1 MRIAARAL
9 ALLSLLLASLPMR
22 AQAEAPDPALEAG
35 TETGAAPLVVGLSGK
50 YPPFNTVDSGGALVG
65 FDVEFAEAVCEQLE
79 RPCEF
84 RILPWDGIL
93 ASLLAGN
100 IDAIIGSMAITDER
114 SRAVT
119 FTQPYY
125 ESGAQLFVRDGQTDP
140 QRPGFRV
147 GVTLGTTYEHHLREA
162 LPNAE
167 VVTYKGEVEIVQ
179 DVQVG
184 RLDGMVTDR
193 LVGQWMLG
201 QLDAPMTPHGPPLF
215 VEAIGIPTAPGN
227 DALAAELD
235 AAVGTLRDSP
245 FYEALFARYFGSGE
259 GAELSGG
266 LQWGKALP
274 LLARGL
280 WMTVKVSGLGLLLGA
295 LMSFVLAF
303 ALLGLPSPLRTIVA
317 AAVDLVRATPF
328 MVQLFA
334 LYFGLP
340 AVGVQLSAMNAAV
353 LAIGLHS
360 SAYLAELLKGAYQGI
375 PRGQHQAASTL
386 GLSRF
391 QSLRHVIVPQMI
403 PALTAPVLNTTVA
416 MVKDSAIASVI
427 SVPELTLEAQKVI
440 GATFQPLEIYAVTA
454 LLYACITVPLLLW
467 GRAIERRHGQQ
478 GLTNVAP

>member
-1 MRIAARAL
+1 MSRATRAF
-9 ALLSLLLASLPMR
+9 ALLSLLLASLSAR
-22 AQAEAPDPALEAG
+22 AQEQAPDPSAAPPE
-35 TETGAAPLVVGLSGK
+35 GAAPLVVGLSGK
-50 YPPFNTVDSGGALVG
+50 YPPFNTVDPAGALVG
-65 FDVEFAEAVCEQLE
+65 FDVEFAEAVCAELG
-79 RPCEF
+79 RPCAF

-93 ASLLAGN
+93 AALLAGN
-100 IDAIIGSMAITDER
+100 IDVIIGSMGITEER

-119 FTQPYY
+119 FTRPYY
-125 ESGAQLFVRDGQTDP
+125 ESGAQLFVREGRSDP

-162 LPNAE
+162 LPQAE
-167 VVTYKGEVEIVQ
+167 IVTYKGEVEIVQ

-201 QLDAPMTPHGPPLF
+201 QLDAPMAPHGPPLF

-227 DALAAELD
+227 DALHAELD
-235 AAVGTLRDSP
+235 AAVGRLRASP
-245 FYEALFARYFGSGE
+245 FYEELFARYFGTAG
-259 GAELSGG
+259 GAELSTG
-266 LQWGKALP
+266 LEWGKALP

-295 LMSFVLAF
+295 ALSFVLAF
-303 ALLGLPSPLRTIVA
+303 ALLGFPSPLRTAFA

-386 GLSRF
+386 GLSRM
-391 QSLRHVIVPQMI
+391 QSLRHVILPQMI

-467 GRAIERRHGQQ
+467 GRAIERRHGKQ
-478 GLTNVAP
+478 GLVNVAP

>member
-1 MRIAARAL
+1 VRTPARAP
-9 ALLSLLLASLPMR
+9 ALLILLLACLPVR
-22 AQAEAPDPALEAG
+22 AQDQEPSPAPSVDTP
-35 TETGAAPLVVGLSGK
+35 PLVVGLSGK

-65 FDVEFAEAVCEQLE
+65 FDVEFAEAVCAKLE

-84 RILPWDGIL
+84 RVLPWDGIL
-93 ASLLAGN
+93 AALLAGN
-100 IDAIIGSMAITDER
+100 IDAIIGSMGITEER
-114 SRAVT
+114 ARAVD
-119 FTQPYY
+119 FTRPYY

-162 LPNAE
+162 LPHAE
-167 VVTYKGEVEIVQ
+167 IVTYKGEVEIVQ

-201 QLDAPMTPHGPPLF
+201 QLDAPMAPHGPPLF
-215 VEAIGIPTAPGN
+215 VEEIGIPTAPGN
-227 DALAAELD
+227 DALNAQLD
-235 AAVGTLRDSP
+235 AAVAELRNSP
-245 FYEALFARYFGSGE
+245 FYEELFARYFGTE
-259 GAELSGG
+259 GGAQLSTG
-266 LQWGKALP
+266 LQWRKVLP
-274 LLARGL
+274 LLGRGL

-295 LMSFVLAF
+295 ALSFLLAF
-303 ALLGLPSPLRTIVA
+303 ALLGLPTPLRTVFSA
-317 AAVDLVRATPF
+317 GVDLVRATPF

-386 GLSRF
+386 GLSRL
-391 QSLRHVIVPQMI
+391 QSLRHVIIPQMI

-467 GRAIERRHGQQ
+467 GRAIERRHGRQ
-478 GLTNVAP
+478 GLVNIAP